1 MKEPEAL
8 LKLRF
13 LECRI
18 ENILGSIPSWVPAS
32 LFLCLF
38 PCLTTYWRPYFDKAF
53 LNIFQG
59 SEEKTV
65 VYVVGNPGRQDWQHV
80 YTAVTRG
87 CCRVYVIAEEPH
99 LRRAVTNKN
108 VPRKTHLQRFLREAI
123 AERSNCPRPTSFP
136 LAQSWL
142 SQELGT
148 QSVCVTQRA
157 PEPPEPLTDLIKQE
171 ESAVL
176 IKEEQTDILQ
186 QSPRK
191 RQQTLAENSE
201 DATKTPWVSICL
213 GTGLKQTCAL
223 SLTTTSHLLTVTSV
237 LLLSI

>member
-1 MKEPEAL
+1 M
-8 LKLRF
+8 
-13 LECRI
+13 
-18 ENILGSIPSWVPAS
+18 
-32 LFLCLF
+32 
-38 PCLTTYWRPYFDKAF
+38 
-53 LNIFQG
+53 FQG

-65 VYVVGNPGRQDWQHV
+65 VYVVGNPGRQHWQHV

-108 VPRKTHLQRFLREAI
+108 MPRKTHLQRFLREAI
-123 AERSNCPRPTSFP
+123 AERSNSPRHTASP
-136 LAQSWL
+136 LTKSWL
-142 SQELGT
+142 SQELET
-148 QSVCVTQRA
+148 QSVRVTQGP
-157 PEPPEPLTDLIKQE
+157 PEPPEPLTDLIKQK

-201 DATKTPWVSICL
+201 DAMKTPWVSIDL
-213 GTGLKQTCAL
+213 
-223 SLTTTSHLLTVTSV
+223 
-237 LLLSI
+237 